1 MKLHRFI
8 YMLPFH
14 NNKTLFFNGTTSRFF
29 IVNSNKANIYS
40 SILSA
45 PEKYL
50 DVIEE
55 ENVNILKEGGFWI
68 ENNTDEISEIKKK
81 RERYSNRPIY
91 KTAIVSTYDCNYR
104 CWYCTQKHE
113 KAVLSKEKLELIK
126 KHVTTYLKENDIKV
140 YVLSWFGGEPL
151 MEPQT
156 IEDLSS
162 YLLQY
167 CKEHGVRFV
176 GSITTNAA
184 LLMHETI
191 EMLKRV
197 GVNHYQITID
207 GSSRTHDKIK
217 YDDIHE
223 STFRLTL
230 GNIVDLLQTN
240 LQACVTLRINYTP
253 KTLTDDELLP
263 ELNAAIPQELRHR
276 IKIDLQKVWQ
286 IDEERISMDALI
298 GLQHGL
304 AESGYKFFTEGVF
317 APCYVDMKHYNM
329 LYYNGKVGKCGNNSL
344 SELRGHLDEDGR
356 IVWEERPEFM
366 DIDIL
371 AENSPCRDCQYFPLC
386 NGGCPARRTKAM
398 LDRSKCRLAESD
410 TLFEHRILD
419 YCWRVIHNE
428 HITV

>member
-1 MKLHRFI
+1 MKTSKYI
-8 YMLPFH
+8 YIVPFDT
-14 NNKTLFFNGTTSRFF
+14 NRSLFFNGISKRFF
-29 IVNSNKANIYS
+29 ITNNEDVDSYLR
-40 SILSA
+40 ILSL
-45 PEKYL
+45 PNDYGTVEKDRL
-50 DVIEE
+50 NTLSMNRFILND
-55 ENVNILKEGGFWI
+55 NVNELEILAEGR
-68 ENNTDEISEIKKK
+68 TAVVDS
-81 RERYSNRPIY
+81 SLY
-91 KTAIVSTYDCNYR
+91 KMIIVPTYDCNYR

-156 IEDLSS
+156 IEELSS
-162 YLLQY
+162 YLLQF
-167 CKEHGVRFV
+167 CKDHGVKFV
-176 GSITTNAA
+176 SSITTNAA
-184 LLMHETI
+184 LLTHETI
-191 EMLKRV
+191 EMLRRV
-197 GVNHYQITID
+197 KVNYYQITID

-223 STFRLTL
+223 SAFRLTL

-253 KTLTDDELLP
+253 KTLADGELLP

-286 IDEERISMDALI
+286 IDEEKISMDALI
-298 GLQHGL
+298 NLQHGL
-304 AESGYKFFTEGVF
+304 AESGYKFFTEGMF

-329 LYYNGKVGKCGNNSL
+329 IYYNGKVGKCGNNSL

>member
-1 MKLHRFI
+1 MKTSKYI
-8 YMLPFH
+8 YIVPFDT
-14 NNKTLFFNGTTSRFF
+14 NRSLFFNGISKRFF
-29 IVNSNKANIYS
+29 ITNNEDVDSYLR
-40 SILSA
+40 ILSL
-45 PEKYL
+45 PNDYGTVEKDRL
-50 DVIEE
+50 NTLSMNRFILND
-55 ENVNILKEGGFWI
+55 NVNELEILAEGR
-68 ENNTDEISEIKKK
+68 TAVVDS
-81 RERYSNRPIY
+81 SLY
-91 KTAIVSTYDCNYR
+91 KMIIVPTYDCNYR

-113 KAVLSKEKLELIK
+113 KAVLPKEKLELIK
-126 KHVTTYLKENDIKV
+126 KHVTTYLEENNIEV
-140 YVLSWFGGEPL
+140 YTLSWFGGEPL

-184 LLMHETI
+184 LLTHETI

-197 GVNHYQITID
+197 EVNHYQITID

-223 STFRLTL
+223 SAFRLTL

-253 KTLTDDELLP
+253 KTLADGELLP

-286 IDEERISMDALI
+286 IDEEKISMDALI
-298 GLQHGL
+298 NLQHGL
-304 AESGYKFFTEGVF
+304 AESGYKFFTEGTF

-329 LYYNGKVGKCGNNSL
+329 IYYNGKVGKCGNNSL

-398 LDRSKCRLAESD
+398 LDGSKCRLAESD

>member
-1 MKLHRFI
+1 MKTGKYI
-8 YMLPFH
+8 YIVPFDA
-14 NNKTLFFNGTTSRFF
+14 NRSIFFNGISKRFF
-29 IVNSNKANIYS
+29 IVKDEDIESYSKLLVFPDNYEKTEGTRIEKLKAGNFVYNDDVNESTILSEERLSIVNS
-40 SILSA
+40 SI
-45 PEKYL
+45 
-50 DVIEE
+50 
-55 ENVNILKEGGFWI
+55 
-68 ENNTDEISEIKKK
+68 
-81 RERYSNRPIY
+81 Y
-91 KTAIVSTYDCNYR
+91 KMIMLPTYNCNYK

-140 YVLSWFGGEPL
+140 YILSWFGGEPL

-167 CKEHGVRFV
+167 CKEHGVKFV

-184 LLMHETI
+184 LLTHETI
-191 EMLKRV
+191 EMLRRV
-197 GVNHYQITID
+197 KVNYYQITID

-223 STFRLTL
+223 SAFRLTL

-304 AESGYKFFTEGVF
+304 AESGYKFFIEGVF

-398 LDRSKCRLAESD
+398 LDGSKCRLAESD